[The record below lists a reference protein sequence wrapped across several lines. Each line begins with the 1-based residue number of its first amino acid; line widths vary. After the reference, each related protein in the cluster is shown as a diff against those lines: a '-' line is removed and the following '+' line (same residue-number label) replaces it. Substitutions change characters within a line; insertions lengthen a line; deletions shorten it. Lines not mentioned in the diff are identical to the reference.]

1 MATGLTLTTAGAAEI
16 EAAYQ
21 AGEVV
26 DVTAVLIGDGG
37 SVTLPTEPDDLAAV
51 TALFGQFGRE
61 TFDSDS
67 SYEGFISGQ
76 IVINCKDYPGKTLR
90 EAGLVSAKGTLI
102 AYGTYP
108 ATYLPAQTDS
118 IIKEIIL
125 TLVLTLT
132 HSSTVQLVINPSLAV
147 LTQESG
153 DKRYLRRALNLSDL
167 ADKEEARE
175 SLGLKGAAV
184 LDVGTVAGTV
194 AAGDDSRITGA
205 LQKDKNLADV
215 ADKAKGRES
224 LGLKGAAVLDVGTV
238 AGTVAAGDDSRITG
252 ALQKDK
258 NLADVADKAKG
269 RESLGLKGAAVLD
282 VGTVAGTVAAG
293 DDSRI
298 AGALQKDKNLSDI
311 HDKAEARKNLGLSS
325 DGDGF
330 KAIVDAVLYP
340 GIIIPSEKSPA
351 ERFPW
356 QTWESLSNAFAD
368 RVVRIGSQ
376 HGATGGS
383 NKVKIAASNLPPHW
397 HKSGDRSPGEI
408 WDPTA
413 THGTDNQK
421 SGPLNM
427 TAGTYIDAAGEQE
440 TANESLDVTNEY
452 VTLCLWKRTA

>member
-26 DVTAVLIGDGG
+26 DITSVLIGDGG
-37 SVTLPTEPDDLAAV
+37 GVTLPTDPDELAAV

-76 IVINCKDYPGKTLR
+76 IVINCQDYPGKTLR

-108 ATYLPAQTDS
+108 ATYLPAQSDS

-132 HSSTVQLVINPSLAV
+132 HSSNVQLVIDPTLAT
-147 LTQESG
+147 LTQETG
-153 DKRYLRRALNLSDL
+153 DKRYLRRAQNLSDL
-167 ADKEEARE
+167 NDPKEARDNLE
-175 SLGLKGAAV
+175 LGNSATR
-184 LDVGTVAGTV
+184 DVGNTAETV

-205 LQKDKNLADV
+205 LQKESNLYDLTNAES
-215 ADKAKGRES
+215 ARE
-224 LGLKGAAVLDVGTV
+224 
-238 AGTVAAGDDSRITG
+238 
-252 ALQKDK
+252 
-258 NLADVADKAKG
+258 
-269 RESLGLKGAAVLD
+269 
-282 VGTVAGTVAAG
+282 
-293 DDSRI
+293 
-298 AGALQKDKNLSDI
+298 
-311 HDKAEARKNLGLSS
+311 NLGLNS
-325 DGDGF
+325 DGEGF
-330 KAIVDAVLYP
+330 KGIVDAILYL

-356 QTWESLSNAFAD
+356 QTWESLSNTFAG

-383 NKVKIAASNLPPHW
+383 NKVKIAASNLSPHW
-397 HKSGDRSPGEI
+397 HKSGDRSPGET
-408 WDPTA
+408 WDPTT

-427 TAGTYIDAAGEQE
+427 TAGTYIDTAGEQE

>member
-26 DVTAVLIGDGG
+26 HITSVLIGDGG
-37 SVTLPTEPDDLAAV
+37 CVTLPADPDELAAV

-76 IVINCKDYPGKTLR
+76 IVINCQDYPGKTLR

-108 ATYLPAQTDS
+108 ATYLPAQSDS

-132 HSSTVQLVINPSLAV
+132 HSSNVQLVIDPALAT
-147 LTQESG
+147 LTQETG
-153 DKRYLRRALNLSDL
+153 DKRYLRRTQNL
-167 ADKEEARE
+167 ADLNDIEEARDNLE
-175 SLGLKGAAV
+175 LGSSATR
-184 LDVGTVAGTV
+184 DVGTTEGTV

-205 LQKDKNLADV
+205 LKK
-215 ADKAKGRES
+215 ES
-224 LGLKGAAVLDVGTV
+224 
-238 AGTVAAGDDSRITG
+238 
-252 ALQKDK
+252 
-258 NLADVADKAKG
+258 
-269 RESLGLKGAAVLD
+269 
-282 VGTVAGTVAAG
+282 
-293 DDSRI
+293 
-298 AGALQKDKNLSDI
+298 NLSDLT
-311 HDKAEARKNLGLSS
+311 DTAEARENLGLDSY
-325 DGDGF
+325 GEGF
-330 KAIVDAVLYP
+330 KGIVDAILYP

-356 QTWESLSNAFAD
+356 QTWEGLSDTFAG
-368 RVVRIGSQ
+368 RVVRIGTG

-397 HKSGDRSPGEI
+397 HKSGDRSPGET
-408 WDPTA
+408 WDPTT

-427 TAGTYIDAAGEQE
+427 TAGTYIDAAGERE
-440 TANESLDVTNEY
+440 TANDALDVTNEY
-452 VTLCLWKRTA
+452 VTLCLWKRMA

>member
-26 DVTAVLIGDGG
+26 DITAVLIGDGG
-37 SVTLPTEPDDLAAV
+37 GVTLPTDPDELAAV

-67 SYEGFISGQ
+67 SNEGFISGQ
-76 IVINCKDYPGKTLR
+76 IVINCRDYPGKTLR

-108 ATYLPAQTDS
+108 ATYLPAQSDS

-132 HSSTVQLVINPSLAV
+132 HSSSVQLVIDPAFATI
-147 LTQESG
+147 TQETG
-153 DKRYLRRALNLSDL
+153 DKRYLRRAQNLSDL
-167 ADKEEARE
+167 NNTEEARDNLE
-175 SLGLKGAAV
+175 LGNSATR
-184 LDVGTVAGTV
+184 DVGTTAGTV

-205 LQKDKNLADV
+205 LQKESNLSDLTNTAE
-215 ADKAKGRES
+215 ARENLE
-224 LGLKGAAVLDVGTV
+224 LGNSATRDVGIT
-238 AGTVAAGDDSRITG
+238 AETVAAGNDSRITG
-252 ALQKDK
+252 ALQK
-258 NLADVADKAKG
+258 
-269 RESLGLKGAAVLD
+269 ES
-282 VGTVAGTVAAG
+282 
-293 DDSRI
+293 
-298 AGALQKDKNLSDI
+298 NLSDLTN
-311 HDKAEARKNLGLSS
+311 AESARENLGLNS
-325 DGDGF
+325 DGEGV
-330 KAIVDAVLYP
+330 KGIVDAILYP

-356 QTWESLSNAFAD
+356 QMWKSLSDTFAG
-368 RVVRIGSQ
+368 RVVRIGAG

-397 HKSGDRSPGEI
+397 HKSGDRSPGET
-408 WDPTA
+408 WDPTT

-427 TAGTYIDAAGEQE
+427 TAGTFSDAAGEQE
-440 TANESLDVTNEY
+440 VANEAIDVTNEY
-452 VTLCLWKRTA
+452 VTLCLWIRIA

>member
-26 DVTAVLIGDGG
+26 HITSVLIGDGG
-37 SVTLPTEPDDLAAV
+37 GVTLPTDPDDLAAV

-76 IVINCKDYPGKTLR
+76 IVINCQDYPGKTLR

-108 ATYLPAQTDS
+108 ATYLPAQSDS

-132 HSSTVQLVINPSLAV
+132 HSSNVQLVIDPTLAT
-147 LTQESG
+147 LTQETG
-153 DKRYLRRALNLSDL
+153 DKRYLRRAQNLSDL
-167 ADKEEARE
+167 NDPKEARDNLE
-175 SLGLKGAAV
+175 LGNSATR
-184 LDVGTVAGTV
+184 DVGNTAETV

-205 LQKDKNLADV
+205 LQKESNLYDLTNAES
-215 ADKAKGRES
+215 ARE
-224 LGLKGAAVLDVGTV
+224 
-238 AGTVAAGDDSRITG
+238 
-252 ALQKDK
+252 
-258 NLADVADKAKG
+258 
-269 RESLGLKGAAVLD
+269 
-282 VGTVAGTVAAG
+282 
-293 DDSRI
+293 
-298 AGALQKDKNLSDI
+298 
-311 HDKAEARKNLGLSS
+311 NLGLNS
-325 DGDGF
+325 DGEGF
-330 KAIVDAVLYP
+330 KGIVDAILYL

-356 QTWESLSNAFAD
+356 QTWESLSNTFAG

-397 HKSGDRSPGEI
+397 HKSGDRSPGET
-408 WDPTA
+408 WDPTT

-427 TAGTYIDAAGEQE
+427 TAGTYIDTAGEQE

>member
-26 DVTAVLIGDGG
+26 DITSVLIGDGG
-37 SVTLPTEPDDLAAV
+37 GVTLPTDPDELAAV

-76 IVINCKDYPGKTLR
+76 IVINCQDYPGKTLR

-108 ATYLPAQTDS
+108 ATYLPAQSDS

-132 HSSTVQLVINPSLAV
+132 HSSNVQLVIDPTLAT
-147 LTQESG
+147 LTQETG
-153 DKRYLRRALNLSDL
+153 DKRYLRRAQNLSDL
-167 ADKEEARE
+167 NDPKEARDNLE
-175 SLGLKGAAV
+175 LGNSATR
-184 LDVGTVAGTV
+184 DVGNTAETV

-205 LQKDKNLADV
+205 LQKESNLYDLTNAES
-215 ADKAKGRES
+215 ARE
-224 LGLKGAAVLDVGTV
+224 
-238 AGTVAAGDDSRITG
+238 
-252 ALQKDK
+252 
-258 NLADVADKAKG
+258 
-269 RESLGLKGAAVLD
+269 
-282 VGTVAGTVAAG
+282 
-293 DDSRI
+293 
-298 AGALQKDKNLSDI
+298 
-311 HDKAEARKNLGLSS
+311 NLGLNS
-325 DGDGF
+325 DGEGF
-330 KAIVDAVLYP
+330 KGIVDAILYL

-356 QTWESLSNAFAD
+356 QTWESLSNTFAG

-376 HGATGGS
+376 HGVTGGS

-397 HKSGDRSPGEI
+397 HKSGDRSPGET
-408 WDPTA
+408 WDPTT

-427 TAGTYIDAAGEQE
+427 TAGTYIDTAGEQE

>member
-1 MATGLTLTTAGAAEI
+1 MATGLTLTTAGASEI

-26 DVTAVLIGDGG
+26 DITAVLIGDGG
-37 SVTLPTEPDDLAAV
+37 GVTLPTDPDDLAAV

-76 IVINCKDYPGKTLR
+76 IVINCKDYPGKRLR

-102 AYGTYP
+102 AYGVYP
-108 ATYLPAQTDS
+108 ATYLPAQSDS

-132 HSSTVQLVINPSLAV
+132 HTSSVQLVIDPALAT
-147 LTQESG
+147 LTQETG
-153 DKRYLRRALNLSDL
+153 DKRYLRQAQNL
-167 ADKEEARE
+167 ADLNDTEEARE
-175 SLGLKGAAV
+175 NLELGNSATR
-184 LDVGTVAGTV
+184 DVGTTAGTV

-205 LQKDKNLADV
+205 LQKESNLSDLTDTAE
-215 ADKAKGRES
+215 ARENLE
-224 LGLKGAAVLDVGTV
+224 LGNSATRDVGTSE
-238 AGTVAAGDDSRITG
+238 GMVAAGDDSRITG
-252 ALQKDK
+252 ALQK
-258 NLADVADKAKG
+258 
-269 RESLGLKGAAVLD
+269 ES
-282 VGTVAGTVAAG
+282 
-293 DDSRI
+293 
-298 AGALQKDKNLSDI
+298 NLSDLTN
-311 HDKAEARKNLGLSS
+311 AASARENLGLNS
-325 DGDGF
+325 DGEGF
-330 KAIVDAVLYP
+330 KGIVDAILYP

-397 HKSGDRSPGEI
+397 HKSGDRSPGET
-408 WDPTA
+408 WDPTT

>member
-1 MATGLTLTTAGAAEI
+1 MATGLTLTTAGAAET

-26 DVTAVLIGDGG
+26 DITSVLIGDGG
-37 SVTLPTEPDDLAAV
+37 GVTLPTDPDELAAV

-76 IVINCKDYPGKTLR
+76 IVINCQDYPGKTLR

-108 ATYLPAQTDS
+108 ATYLPAQSDS

-132 HSSTVQLVINPSLAV
+132 HSSNVQLVIDPTLAT
-147 LTQESG
+147 LTQETG
-153 DKRYLRRALNLSDL
+153 DKRYLRRAQNLSDL
-167 ADKEEARE
+167 NDPKEARDNLE
-175 SLGLKGAAV
+175 LGNSATR
-184 LDVGTVAGTV
+184 DVGNTAETV

-205 LQKDKNLADV
+205 LQKESNLYDLTNAES
-215 ADKAKGRES
+215 ARE
-224 LGLKGAAVLDVGTV
+224 
-238 AGTVAAGDDSRITG
+238 
-252 ALQKDK
+252 
-258 NLADVADKAKG
+258 
-269 RESLGLKGAAVLD
+269 
-282 VGTVAGTVAAG
+282 
-293 DDSRI
+293 
-298 AGALQKDKNLSDI
+298 
-311 HDKAEARKNLGLSS
+311 NLGLNS
-325 DGDGF
+325 DGEGF
-330 KAIVDAVLYP
+330 KGIVDAILYL

-356 QTWESLSNAFAD
+356 QTWESLSNTFAG

-397 HKSGDRSPGEI
+397 HKSGDRSPGET
-408 WDPTA
+408 WDPTT

-427 TAGTYIDAAGEQE
+427 TAGTYIDTTGEQE